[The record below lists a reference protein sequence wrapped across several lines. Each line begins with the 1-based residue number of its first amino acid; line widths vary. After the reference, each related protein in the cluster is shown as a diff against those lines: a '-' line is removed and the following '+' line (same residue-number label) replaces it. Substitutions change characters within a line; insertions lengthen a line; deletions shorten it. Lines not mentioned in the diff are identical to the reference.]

1 LRGLHR
7 RDAPAH
13 SEYRFLM
20 ETKNAYLEGGPFDGR
35 TWDVTAFASQAELID
50 EDGRN
55 ATYFETVRISI
66 DGLPVWTVE
75 VE

>member
-1 LRGLHR
+1 
-7 RDAPAH
+7 
-13 SEYRFLM
+13 M